1 MRGDIE
7 ITNSVKTL
15 KIPVF
20 SPFVGFL
27 LGKFRV
33 NLLLYPFFPATFF
46 PVVGQ
51 QVGQKK
57 SCTVS
62 MDITIRPP
70 VKVTDGLIVIMLF
83 W

>member
-1 MRGDIE
+1 MTRTPDLL
-7 ITNSVKTL
+7 ITNSVKML
-15 KIPVF
+15 KMSVF

-33 NLLLYPFFPATFF
+33 NLLLYPFFPATIF

-70 VKVTDGLIVIMLF
+70 VKVTDGLIFL
-83 W
+83 